1 MEEHVDEQSHHANEV
16 GDVGCM
22 VDSHPSLAE
31 SSERMG
37 SEEADSP
44 FRKKFGKFKLNA
56 DAIRERENLLKRQT
70 EEKTIQ
76 SGGCINHSMIAA
88 DVGFPT
94 HSDTSVLVSR
104 PKKWMLG
111 KQYPVIEGKLY
122 FMSLRDQSKLEE
134 LLQRSRERGVKPDRT
149 FFSTDNLL
157 LYYPFCADF
166 GPLNIACIYKFARLL
181 QSKLEE
187 SLSRDMKVVYFSSAD
202 MRLRTNAVTL
212 LGCYLILVENYTA
225 EEAWLPFDF
234 EDSNP
239 FLQYQDASFELDSWK
254 LDVVDVLQGVE
265 KAKQERLIE
274 LEQFD
279 LSLYEY
285 FDHPAVADMHVI
297 VPEKFIA
304 LKGPSFQKKALRSH
318 SSKTPSDYLDFF
330 QQLNVKCVC
339 RLNEKQYEET
349 EFTSQGLNF
358 YDIIFNDCSVPSRE
372 DIVAF
377 FRMCELELPHGVIAI
392 HCQAGLGRTGTMIGL
407 YLMRYYRFTAREAIG
422 YMRVMRP
429 GVVIGPQQNFL
440 EGMQQAMWQAGEG
453 GIEALEEAMEA
464 MEWENGED
472 SKHE

>member
-1 MEEHVDEQSHHANEV
+1 MGQHADGESHHAGDGEMV
-16 GDVGCM
+16 G
-22 VDSHPSLAE
+22 SNE
-31 SSERMG
+31 SSERKG
-37 SEEADSP
+37 SEDFDSP

-70 EEKTIQ
+70 EDLTIH
-76 SGGCINHSMIAA
+76 SSVYANHS
-88 DVGFPT
+88 VVPT
-94 HSDTSVLVSR
+94 DGGLPTQSDALPLVSR

-111 KQYPVIEGKLY
+111 KQYPVLEGQLY
-122 FMSLRDQSKLEE
+122 FMSLRDESKLEE

-181 QSKLEE
+181 ESKLDE
-187 SLSRDMKVVYFSSAD
+187 SLSRDMKVVYFCSAD

-239 FLQYQDASFELDSWK
+239 FLQYQDASFEKESWK

-265 KAKQERLIE
+265 KAKNERLIE
-274 LEQFD
+274 IEQFD
-279 LSLYEY
+279 LSVYEY

-297 VPEKFIA
+297 IPEKFIA

-339 RLNEKQYEET
+339 RLNEKQYDEA

-358 YDIIFNDCSVPSRE
+358 YDIIFDDCSLPSKE
-372 DIVAF
+372 DVVSF
-377 FRMCELELPHGVIAI
+377 FRMCELELPHGAIAI

-407 YLMRYYRFTAREAIG
+407 YLMRHYRFTAREAIG
-422 YMRVMRP
+422 FMRVMRP
-429 GVVIGPQQNFL
+429 GVVIGRQQNFL
-440 EGMQQAMWQAGEG
+440 EAVQHAMWQAGEG
-453 GIEALEEAMEA
+453 GMDALEEALEA
-464 MEWENGED
+464 VEWESGNED
-472 SKHE
+472 TKHE